1 MVVRA
6 KVRAM
11 SACAE
16 TLLGFITFPDLDQ
29 SQQNKKLHIRCR
41 AGKGR
46 DAERRKTQI
55 YRHSTERKTQRYT
68 HSTERKTQIYRH
80 STERRKTQ
88 RYTHSTERK
97 TQRYRHSTERKT

>member
-55 YRHSTERKTQRYT
+55 YRHSTERKTQRY
-68 HSTERKTQIYRH
+68 RH
-80 STERRKTQ
+80 STERRKPGWPVVLVNDHRGWLPWV
-88 RYTHSTERK
+88 RYWLIIPVPQCE
-97 TQRYRHSTERKT
+97 EW